1 MNTPCGLAASMA
13 AGNSPNPTK
22 TGVATFLSGVTSAL
36 SSDDWLTGHTA
47 ESRAESMNRKNQ
59 QFLVYHQTVC
69 QDNFCVRLLTSTD
82 DKIADPAPLGKNL

>member
-36 SSDDWLTGHTA
+36 SSENWLTGHK
-47 ESRAESMNRKNQ
+47 ESINH
-59 QFLVYHQTVC
+59 V
-69 QDNFCVRLLTSTD
+69 LTENDGS
-82 DKIADPAPLGKNL
+82 N